1 MEGINF
7 SCSFSPFLCAPLN
20 AYTMSVTKKAITIN
34 VMALIWFNQL
44 SSVVQDWLKF
54 PKPGSE
60 INLPGLLLD
69 QS

>member
-1 MEGINF
+1 MLLR
-7 SCSFSPFLCAPLN
+7 SFPLR
-20 AYTMSVTKKAITIN
+20 AIFQTTYSTKKAITIN